1 MRLGIVLRKYRT
13 MQGLGVRELAR
24 QIGISFQVL
33 HRVETGRN
41 LDAANFMKVL
51 KWLVEEER

>member
-1 MRLGIVLRKYRT
+1 